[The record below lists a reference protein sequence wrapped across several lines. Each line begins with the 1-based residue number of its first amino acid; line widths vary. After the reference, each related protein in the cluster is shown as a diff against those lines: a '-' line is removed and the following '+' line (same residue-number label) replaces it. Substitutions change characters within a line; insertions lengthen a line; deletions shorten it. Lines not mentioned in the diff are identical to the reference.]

1 MSHLVTTEPVHKIT
15 NGPEGPTDPQ
25 GDDWLLM
32 FKSTFKGKF
41 GDLKKHVKFV
51 FQESRDRRRKKQ
63 DSFEEPRQQIGYAGS
78 RYAPKPLNH
87 LMNPLNPKD
96 KTPNPKPLN
105 P

>member
-63 DSFEEPRQQIGYAGS
+63 DSLKSHVNRLDMQEVAT
-78 RYAPKPLNH
+78 
-87 LMNPLNPKD
+87 PLNP
-96 KTPNPKPLN
+96 
-105 P
+105 